1 MKGGEGECSE
11 ARRRISNFPLRNFI
25 IYMGEGR
32 REGRNTSELRKRDQ
46 YILLS
51 RGLCGYKLLRRCQ
64 SVIDQKGVP
73 VLKRG
78 KR

>member
-1 MKGGEGECSE
+1 MLRGKTPYIELPIKELYYIYGG
-11 ARRRISNFPLRNFI
+11 R
-25 IYMGEGR
+25 R